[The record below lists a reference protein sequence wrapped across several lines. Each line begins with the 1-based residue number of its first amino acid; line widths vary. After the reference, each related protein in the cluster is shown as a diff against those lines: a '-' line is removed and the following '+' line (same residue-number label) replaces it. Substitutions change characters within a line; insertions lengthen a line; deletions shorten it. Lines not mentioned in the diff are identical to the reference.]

1 MWPWPGDTP
10 LDRARRIALSYREAL
25 YARDPD
31 AGMALDDQSQQWGE
45 HWVSPVV
52 DNIDLEAWVTVDV
65 AASHVGLTAK
75 AVYQWVYN
83 GDLPAKKCNDKRVR
97 VKLIDALDVNRE
109 LRQRRASR
117 TRGAA

>member
-10 LDRARRIALSYREAL
+10 LDRARRAALSYRQAL
-25 YARDPD
+25 LERYPD
-31 AGMALDDQSQQWGE
+31 AAMELDDQFTGWGE
-45 HWVSPVV
+45 HWVSPAIEH
-52 DNIDLEAWVTVDV
+52 IDLESWVTIDV

-97 VKLIDALDVNRE
+97 VKLMDVLDVNRD
-109 LRQRRASR
+109 LRQRRALR
-117 TRGAA
+117 ARGVA